1 MDGLLALSIDF
12 ALDPIALNY
21 GWWVWKPLDPGEG
34 FFGIPGGNFMVW
46 FVIVAGLSM
55 AIRLAYRSPLR
66 DVRGLLGGLIPAA
79 VAVAVVAVVLAFALA
94 PIRTVGGS
102 ALAGTADVLMV
113 GAWVA
118 VGVAIIVWEFP
129 FRRDSPLDKSLMA
142 FPVLLFGL
150 FLILLAARNVEN
162 ARPELTVFM
171 PVLALLGVAA
181 YGWPYL
187 DNALKRKP
195 RGSPLARLMNWG
207 GPGP

>member
-79 VAVAVVAVVLAFALA
+79 VAVAVVAVVLAFVLA
-94 PIRTVGGS
+94 PIRTVGG
-102 ALAGTADVLMV
+102 
-113 GAWVA
+113 
-118 VGVAIIVWEFP
+118 
-129 FRRDSPLDKSLMA
+129 RRWR
-142 FPVLLFGL
+142 
-150 FLILLAARNVEN
+150 ARQ
-162 ARPELTVFM
+162 M
-171 PVLALLGVAA
+171 C
-181 YGWPYL
+181 
-187 DNALKRKP
+187 
-195 RGSPLARLMNWG
+195 
-207 GPGP
+207 